1 MLSHTYPMV
10 PSLSFS
16 VHIIVLVLACNIL
29 AASGNNE
36 TDLLALLKF
45 KANINGDP
53 LGVVHSWNSTLN
65 FCHWHGVTCGR
76 RHQRV
81 TVLDLQSLKL
91 SGSISPH
98 VGNLSFLRELNLH
111 NNSFTQA
118 IPPQIGRLHRL
129 QNLFLQNNS
138 FSGEIPPNISGCSN
152 LVTFQVQYNRLEG
165 SIPMELGFL
174 SKIQIIDL
182 RQNNLTGTIPP
193 SMGNLSSL
201 QAIFAS
207 DNNLFGSLPH
217 SLGQLMN
224 LTELD
229 LFENGFSGTI
239 PPSIFNLSSIVLF
252 DVGYN
257 HFEGSLPSEIGNTF
271 PNIQILSFS
280 TNNFTGSIPISISN
294 ASNIVTLQLA
304 RNKLTGKV
312 PSAGNLHKLKGFSV
326 TKNYLG
332 SGEDDDLSFLPSLTN
347 ATALVRLGIEENNFG
362 GRLPQ
367 QICNFSRNLSEI
379 FFHDNQIY
387 GKIPSGIENLIS
399 LKIFQLNGNKLSGN
413 IPSNIGKLRNLRI
426 LYLFT
431 NNFSGYIP
439 SSLGNLTEL
448 LQFSLRENNLHGN
461 IPSSLGKCQKL
472 LAFELSFNNLSGTI
486 PPQLMSLSSLSILAD
501 LSYNHLN
508 GDLPIEVGKL
518 GSLGVLDVSNNM
530 LSGKIPES
538 LGSCNSLEVLH
549 MDGNFFQGPIPSSF
563 ESLRGLRVLD
573 LSRNNLS
580 GKIAE
585 FLQDFK
591 LLAKLNLS
599 YNDFEGEVPLNGVFK
614 NASATW
620 IKGNNKLCGGIPEF
634 QLPICTFDHKP
645 KKRMK
650 TIVISIIS
658 PLLGVTLVF
667 ACFILYR
674 SRKKRRDNNRSS
686 SYENTLLKVSYHS
699 LLRATNEFSSAN
711 LIGAGSF
718 GSVYKGM
725 LDEEGR
731 AIPIAV
737 KVFNLQRRGA
747 SRSFMAECEALRNIR
762 HRNLVKV
769 LTACSSIDHHG
780 NDFKA
785 LVYEFMTNGSLEE
798 WLHPTP
804 TPDEAAK
811 TLNLVQRINIAIDI
825 ASAIEYLHLHC
836 ETPIIHCD
844 LKPSNILLD
853 DEMIGRVSDFGLA
866 KFFSEETLQ
875 NKSSSFGVR
884 GTIGYTPPEYGAGCK
899 ISTYGDVYG
908 YGIILLEM
916 FTAKRPTD
924 SIFMEGLNLHNF
936 VKIAL
941 PERVADIVDPIL
953 LEGRSM
959 TLGNSISNHNHNF
972 SSVQN
977 NIIIECLISIFEIG
991 ISCSVELPRERMN
1004 INDVVAQLNSTKKK
1018 LLKARV
1024 H

>member
-1 MLSHTYPMV
+1 MQSKLNPVKIKLSHTYPMV
-10 PSLSFS
+10 PWLSFS

-98 VGNLSFLRELNLH
+98 VGNLSFLRELNLQ

-129 QNLFLQNNS
+129 QNLFMQNNS

-152 LVTFQVQYNRLEG
+152 LVTFQVQNNQLEG

-174 SKIQIIDL
+174 SKVQIIHL
-182 RQNNLTGTIPP
+182 QRNNLTGTIPP
-193 SMGNLSSL
+193 SVGNLSSL
-201 QAIFAS
+201 QAMYAS
-207 DNNLFGSLPH
+207 ENNFFGRFPH

-224 LTELD
+224 LTIWD
-229 LFENGFSGTI
+229 LSTNGFSGTI

-252 DVGYN
+252 DVAYN
-257 HFEGSLPSEIGNTF
+257 QFEGSLPSEIGNTF
-271 PNIQILSFS
+271 PNIKFLSISF
-280 TNNFTGSIPISISN
+280 NNFTGSIPISISN
-294 ASNIVTLQLA
+294 ASNIVRLQLA
-304 RNKLTGKV
+304 SNKLTGKV
-312 PSAGNLHKLKGFSV
+312 PSK
-326 TKNYLG
+326 
-332 SGEDDDLSFLPSLTN
+332 
-347 ATALVRLGIEENNFG
+347 
-362 GRLPQ
+362 
-367 QICNFSRNLSEI
+367 
-379 FFHDNQIY
+379 
-387 GKIPSGIENLIS
+387 
-399 LKIFQLNGNKLSGN
+399 
-413 IPSNIGKLRNLRI
+413 
-426 LYLFT
+426 
-431 NNFSGYIP
+431 
-439 SSLGNLTEL
+439 
-448 LQFSLRENNLHGN
+448 
-461 IPSSLGKCQKL
+461 
-472 LAFELSFNNLSGTI
+472 
-486 PPQLMSLSSLSILAD
+486 
-501 LSYNHLN
+501 
-508 GDLPIEVGKL
+508 VGKL

-614 NASATW
+614 NARATW

-699 LLRATNEFSSAN
+699 LLKATNEFSSAN

-725 LDEEGR
+725 HDEEGR

-804 TPDEAAK
+804 TPDEEAK

-884 GTIGYTPPEYGAGCK
+884 GTIGYTPPEYGAGCE

-916 FTAKRPTD
+916 FTAKKPTD
-924 SIFMEGLNLHNF
+924 SIFMESLNLHNF

-941 PERVADIVDPIL
+941 PERVVDIVDPIL

-972 SSVQN
+972 SSIQN
-977 NIIIECLISIFEIG
+977 NIIFECLISIFEIG

-1004 INDVVAQLNSTKKK
+1004 INDVVAQLSSAKKK

>member
-1 MLSHTYPMV
+1 MATFMEFYHELLPLAWCYGDCARLAVPQALWLHITTCWQFELS
-10 PSLSFS
+10 
-16 VHIIVLVLACNIL
+16 
-29 AASGNNE
+29 
-36 TDLLALLKF
+36 K
-45 KANINGDP
+45 
-53 LGVVHSWNSTLN
+53 
-65 FCHWHGVTCGR
+65 
-76 RHQRV
+76 
-81 TVLDLQSLKL
+81 
-91 SGSISPH
+91 
-98 VGNLSFLRELNLH
+98 ELNLQ
-111 NNSFTQA
+111 NNSFTKA
-118 IPPQIGRLHRL
+118 ILSQIGRLHRL

-138 FSGEIPPNISGCSN
+138 LTYLVVLTLLHSKFNITSWKDQ
-152 LVTFQVQYNRLEG
+152 FQWSLASCPRFKSL
-165 SIPMELGFL
+165 IC
-174 SKIQIIDL
+174 
-182 RQNNLTGTIPP
+182 NNLTGTIPP
-193 SMGNLSSL
+193 SVGNC
-201 QAIFAS
+201 
-207 DNNLFGSLPH
+207 
-217 SLGQLMN
+217 
-224 LTELD
+224 
-229 LFENGFSGTI
+229 TI
-239 PPSIFNLSSIVLF
+239 PQSIFNLSSIAAI
-252 DVGYN
+252 DVAYN
-257 HFEGSLPSEIGNTF
+257 QFE
-271 PNIQILSFS
+271 
-280 TNNFTGSIPISISN
+280 
-294 ASNIVTLQLA
+294 VRLQL
-304 RNKLTGKV
+304 
-312 PSAGNLHKLKGFSV
+312 GNLHKLKGFSV
-326 TKNYLG
+326 SKNYLG

-347 ATALVRLGIEENNFG
+347 ATDLVRLGIEENNFG

-379 FFHDNQIY
+379 YFNDNQIY

-399 LKIFQLNGNKLSGN
+399 LTIFQLSGNKLSGN

-486 PPQLMSLSSLSILAD
+486 PPQLMSLSSLSILVD

-530 LSGKIPES
+530 LSG
-538 LGSCNSLEVLH
+538 V
-549 MDGNFFQGPIPSSF
+549 FRSF
-563 ESLRGLRVLD
+563 H
-573 LSRNNLS
+573 LS

-866 KFFSEETLQ
+866 KFFSGNPSKQ
-875 NKSSSFGVR
+875 VKFFRVR
-884 GTIGYTPPEYGAGCK
+884 GTI
-899 ISTYGDVYG
+899 
-908 YGIILLEM
+908 
-916 FTAKRPTD
+916 
-924 SIFMEGLNLHNF
+924 
-936 VKIAL
+936 
-941 PERVADIVDPIL
+941 
-953 LEGRSM
+953 
-959 TLGNSISNHNHNF
+959 
-972 SSVQN
+972 
-977 NIIIECLISIFEIG
+977 
-991 ISCSVELPRERMN
+991 
-1004 INDVVAQLNSTKKK
+1004 
-1018 LLKARV
+1018 
-1024 H
+1024 